1 MNEILAA
8 IVAALAF
15 VFPGL
20 GNEAAD
26 GFSGYLEADY
36 VYAAATTAGTIA
48 TLEVEE
54 GEAVAEGGVLF
65 TLSSGQQ
72 QALVDAARARV
83 AAAQATLA
91 NLMTGSRSEEIE
103 VIRASLEKAQS
114 DLALARSNLE
124 RSERLFASGTIPRVR
139 LDQDRA
145 AATAAEA
152 QVMQLQAQVQVA
164 ELPARS
170 AQQVAAEAELAAAR
184 AESARAELDLADREV
199 RATAAGVVDRI
210 YFRPGEMAP
219 AGTPVVSILPEGSL
233 KARFFVDQDRR
244 AALARGEAVTISC
257 DGCPADIAGTVT
269 YIAAEPQTTPPVIYS
284 REERSRMVFMAEAVL
299 AEPGNLLPGQPV
311 NVRLSP

>member
-8 IVAALAF
+8 IMAALAF

-20 GNEAAD
+20 AQGPGD

-36 VYAAATTAGTIA
+36 VYAAATTAGTVA
-48 TLEVEE
+48 AVEVEE
-54 GEAVAEGGVLF
+54 GQAVAVGDVLF

-91 NLMTGSRSEEIE
+91 NLMTGSRNEEIE

-114 DLALARSNLE
+114 DLALARSTLE

-152 QVMQLQAQVQVA
+152 QVMQLQAEMQVA

-184 AESARAELDLADREV
+184 AEAARAELDLADRQV
-199 RATAAGVVDRI
+199 RASVAGIVDRV
-210 YFRPGEMAP
+210 YFKPGEMAQ
-219 AGTPVVSILPEGSL
+219 AGTPVVSVLPEGSL
-233 KARFFVDQDRR
+233 KARFFVDQNMR
-244 AALARGEAVTISC
+244 AGLARGEAVEIAC
-257 DGCPADIAGTVT
+257 DGCPAGITGTIT
-269 YIAAEPQTTPPVIYS
+269 YLSAEPQTTPPIIYS
-284 REERSRMVFMAEAVL
+284 REERARMVFMAEAVV

-311 NVRLSP
+311 NVRPAP